1 MRSEL
6 KIDDRTLAYT
16 DFGGTGRPLLA
27 LHGGMSE
34 GAAFTGLA
42 AALGEEWRVIAPDQ
56 RGHGDSDR
64 APDYR
69 REGYV
74 ADAVALLDHLGLQE
88 PVTVLGYSL
97 GGLNALHL
105 AAAHPDRVCALVN
118 TDATVQ
124 IHPAESDWFAF
135 LRGLVYTA
143 PTREELLEAAGPLG
157 AQIVGQALRPLAG
170 GSPGTESGG
179 GTGWRLP
186 FHPQDQLDSIEACRG
201 DHWDAWLASTC
212 PALLIHGTRSAA
224 LPQEVATAMVTRRP
238 NTSYTPLEGDH
249 FVPFQDPEGFYDAVR
264 KFLAGLEGVSADRV
278 TDRARPE
285 R

>member
-6 KIDDRTLAYT
+6 KIDGRTLAYT

-34 GAAFTGLA
+34 GRAFTGLA

-64 APDYR
+64 APDYG

-74 ADAVALLDHLGLQE
+74 ADAVALLDHLGLHE

-105 AAAHPDRVCALVN
+105 AAAHPDRVGALVDV
-118 TDATVQ
+118 DATVQ
-124 IHPAESDWFAF
+124 IHPAESDWFDF
-135 LRGLVYTA
+135 LRGARYTA

-157 AQIVGQALRPLAG
+157 AQIVGQALRPLAD
-170 GSPGTESGG
+170 GS
-179 GTGWRLP
+179 GWRLP
-186 FHPQDQLDSIEACRG
+186 FHPQDQLDSIEGCRG
-201 DHWDAWLASTC
+201 DHWDAWLASDC
-212 PALLIHGTRSAA
+212 PALLVHGTRSAA
-224 LPQEVATAMVTRRP
+224 LPREVADAMVTRRP
-238 NTSYTPLEGDH
+238 GTSYAPLEGDH
-249 FVPFQDPEGFYDAVR
+249 FVPFQDPEGFYRAVQ
-264 KFLAGLEGVSADRV
+264 KFLAGL
-278 TDRARPE
+278 
-285 R
+285 